1 MNART
6 FQATVSSGAL
16 YAATMAGCSGPGYAG
31 EAAARSVLAV
41 MAAADP
47 ADTAAAREG
56 LRELLN
62 LLTDADPGAGTS
74 VAGWMVDAGAAEG
87 CSDAMRRHPRD
98 RELQLLG
105 ATLIATLAGDLMD
118 PTDEAAAVWE
128 GAELRGQRE
137 EASTAEE
144 NGGGNDVEGGG
155 GDGGDGGDGDRG
167 TMQDPGFVIRAAEC
181 MRILANTAAVQPKIE
196 ATTVKGVNA
205 TGMASPYELP
215 PRLPQEL
222 DQLDACTRSLAFF
235 RALEPATGRQGCATR
250 NVPLVPIWSTEV
262 PSFPFQLNLA
272 VCS

>member
-1 MNART
+1 
-6 FQATVSSGAL
+6 
-16 YAATMAGCSGPGYAG
+16 MAGCSSPGYAG
-31 EAAARSVLAV
+31 EAAARSVLAL

-62 LLTDADPGAGTS
+62 LLTDADPSAGTS

-98 RELQLLG
+98 REVQRLG
-105 ATLIATLAGDLMD
+105 ATFIATLAGDLMD

-144 NGGGNDVEGGG
+144 NGGGNDLEGGGGGG
-155 GDGGDGGDGDRG
+155 GDGCGGGRG
-167 TMQDPGFVIRAAEC
+167 SMQDPGFVIRAAEC
-181 MRILANTAAVQPKIE
+181 MRILANTAAVQPK
-196 ATTVKGVNA
+196 TKVKERENVNVGTGDGGGSGGGGGGGGGGEGGGEGGVA
-205 TGMASPYELP
+205 TGMASPFELP
-215 PRLPQEL
+215 PRLPHEL

-235 RALEPATGRQGCATR
+235 RALEPATGRQGLCYSQCATCPHWF
-250 NVPLVPIWSTEV
+250 N
-262 PSFPFQLNLA
+262 
-272 VCS
+272 